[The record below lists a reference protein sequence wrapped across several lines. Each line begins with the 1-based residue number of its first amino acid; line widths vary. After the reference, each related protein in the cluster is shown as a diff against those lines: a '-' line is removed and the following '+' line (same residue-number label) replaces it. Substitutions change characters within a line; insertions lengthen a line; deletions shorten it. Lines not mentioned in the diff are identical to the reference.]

1 MDTDTLPTFTVDY
14 RWSAALERDTRVAT
28 GREAPADGPRTA
40 GWLIT
45 CREHGHGVAFV
56 RGKTGTLADAAAR
69 ALEVLTT
76 AHGASVAAR
85 TRHTVAG
92 SAAEFRAEVG
102 AAVELQLAHAA

>member
-1 MDTDTLPTFTVDY
+1 MDTDTLPNFTVDY
-14 RWSAALERDTRVAT
+14 RWTPALERDTRVAT
-28 GREAPADGPRTA
+28 GRDVPATSTRTP

-69 ALEVLTT
+69 AVEVLTA
-76 AHGASVAAR
+76 AHGPSVAGR

-92 SAAEFRAEVG
+92 STAEFRAEVG
-102 AAVELQLAHAA
+102 TATELRLMQTV

>member
-1 MDTDTLPTFTVDY
+1 MDTDTLPNFTVDY

-28 GREAPADGPRTA
+28 GRDVPVDSPRTP

-56 RGKTGTLADAAAR
+56 RGKTGTLADAAER
-69 ALEVLTT
+69 AVEVLTA
-76 AHGASVAAR
+76 AHGPAVVGR

-102 AAVELQLAHAA
+102 TAVELKLTHAA